1 MNNSKL
7 SMSQKVWLGLAL
19 IGVVVIGCLS
29 LMLGKVWGERNQK
42 QVELEQLR
50 LKGMDVED
58 LELNRQI
65 LEVRLEELGEFFL
78 EGETG
83 VAGVAESLESIARE
97 TGVGL
102 KLSFENFPKKV
113 DIGGRYQQGLGMYAE
128 VSGVYQGVLS
138 WVRKVEQ
145 LPYFIRLSE
154 VKMGLAKDESGV
166 KAEFKGVIFL
176 KNE

>member
-1 MNNSKL
+1 MNNSRL
-7 SMSQKVWLGLAL
+7 SSSQKIWLGLAL
-19 IGVVVIGCLS
+19 VGVGVIGWLS
-29 LMLGKVWGERNQK
+29 LVLGRVWGERDQK
-42 QVELEQLR
+42 QVELGQLR

-65 LEVRLEELGEFFL
+65 LEARLEELEEFFL

-83 VAGVAESLESIARE
+83 VAGVAESWESIAGE
-97 TGVGL
+97 TGVSL

-128 VSGVYQGVLS
+128 VGGSYQGVLS
-138 WVRKVEQ
+138 WVKKVEQ

-154 VKMGLAKDESGV
+154 VKMGLAKELSGV

>member
-1 MNNSKL
+1 MKDSRL
-7 SMSQKVWLGLAL
+7 STSQKIGLGLAL
-19 IGVVVIGCLS
+19 VGVGVIGWLS
-29 LMLGKVWGERNQK
+29 LMLGKVWEEKNQK
-42 QVELEQLR
+42 QIELEQLS

-58 LELNRQI
+58 LEFNRQI
-65 LEVRLEELGEFFL
+65 LETRLEELEEFFL

-83 VAGVAESLESIARE
+83 VAGVAEGLESIAAE
-97 TGVGL
+97 TGVSL

-113 DIGGRYQQGLGMYAE
+113 DIGGRYQEGLGMYAE
-128 VSGVYQGVLS
+128 VVGPYQEVLS